1 MSNAP
6 HLEASLPRWDVSNI
20 FPSLESAAFADARQR
35 FEAQL
40 AEAEAFL
47 DAAQVRRGGAAPSED
62 AALRSLL
69 GEVLARLN
77 ELLEQYGTLQA
88 YVYAFVSTD
97 SFNTLARRALSELEP
112 LGVRLQQLEVRFSG
126 WLGGLGER
134 LAQLALGEDAVGAHR
149 FYLLERAEQSKYLMS
164 EAEESLAAELNL
176 SGGDAWSK
184 LQGTV
189 TSQLTVEFDQGNGV
203 ERLAM
208 PALINLMQ
216 HHPSAAVRRR
226 AYHAEI
232 GAWEQVKE
240 TLAAALNGV
249 KGATNTL
256 CRRRGR
262 RDALHLA
269 LDQAR
274 IDQPTLEAMMD
285 AIQASFPA
293 FRRYL
298 RAKARRLGDEGGLPW
313 WNLFAPVE
321 HAPRTYAWDE
331 ARAFLLEHFSTFSP
345 RLTDLARR
353 AFDERWIDAPQQP
366 GKRPGAFCMEVPQ
379 VKQSRILCNYDGS
392 LDQVFTIAHE
402 LGHAFHNECLFA
414 AGKRPLQAQTPMTL
428 AETAS
433 IFCETLIVD
442 AALRESNSEAEK
454 LSVLETDLIGK
465 TQVIVDISSRFL
477 FEREVFE
484 RRQRAELS
492 PDELC
497 EIMARCQRQTY
508 GDGLD
513 ERYLH
518 PFMWTWKP
526 HYYSVEYP
534 FYNFPYAFGLLFGL
548 GLYAR
553 YQQEGASFVPRYE
566 RLLSRTGEATPQALA
581 AEFGIDLRD
590 GAFWRAGLALITE
603 RIEQYAR
610 L

>member
-1 MSNAP
+1 MNTPP
-6 HLEASLPRWDVSNI
+6 HADEALPQWDVSGI
-20 FPSLESAAFADARQR
+20 FPALESTEFA
-35 FEAQL
+35 EATLRLETQL
-40 AEAEAFL
+40 SAAEAFL
-47 DAAQVRRGGAAPSED
+47 DAAHIRRGGAAPAED
-62 AALRSLL
+62 AALASLL
-69 GEVLARLN
+69 DEALTRLN
-77 ELLEQYGTLQA
+77 ALLELYATLQA

-97 SFNTLARRALSELEP
+97 SFNTLARRKLSALEQ
-112 LGVRLQQLEVRFSG
+112 LGVRLQQLEVRLSG
-126 WLGGLGER
+126 WLGGLTER
-134 LAQLALGEDAVGAHR
+134 LPGVASGEGTVGAHR
-149 FYLLERAEQSKYLMS
+149 FYLLERAEQSRYLMS

-176 SGGDAWSK
+176 SGGEAWSK

-189 TSQLTVEFDQGNGV
+189 TSQLTVAFDQGNGV
-203 ERLAM
+203 ERVTM

-216 HHPSAAVRRR
+216 HHPSAEVRCR
-226 AYHAEI
+226 AYQAELA
-232 GAWEQVKE
+232 AWEQVKE

-274 IDQPTLEAMMD
+274 IDAPTLEAMMD
-285 AIQASFPA
+285 AIQASLPA

-298 RAKARRLGDEGGLPW
+298 RAKARRLGNEGGLPW

-321 HAPRTYAWDE
+321 HNPRAYRWDE
-331 ARAFLLEHFSTFSP
+331 ARDFLLDHFSTFSP
-345 RLTDLARR
+345 RLVHLTRR
-353 AFDERWIDAPQQP
+353 AFDERWIDAPQKP
-366 GKRPGAFCMEVPQ
+366 GKRPGAFCMDVPL

-392 LDQVFTIAHE
+392 LDQVFTLAHE
-402 LGHAFHNECLFA
+402 LGHAFHNECLHA

-442 AALRESNSEAEK
+442 AVLRASSSDAER
-454 LSVLETDLIGK
+454 LSVLETDLIGR
-465 TQVIVDISSRFL
+465 TQVIVDITSRFL

-484 RRQRAELS
+484 RRQKAELA

-548 GLYAR
+548 GLYAL
-553 YQQEGASFVPRYE
+553 YQQEGAAFVPRYE

-590 GAFWRAGLALITE
+590 SAFWRQGLALIAE
-603 RIEQYAR
+603 RIEHYAQ